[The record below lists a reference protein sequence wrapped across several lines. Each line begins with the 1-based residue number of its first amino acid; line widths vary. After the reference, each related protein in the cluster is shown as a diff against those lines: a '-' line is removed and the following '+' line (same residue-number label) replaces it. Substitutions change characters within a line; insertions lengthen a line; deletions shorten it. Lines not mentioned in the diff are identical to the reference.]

1 MDLVLS
7 FPFLLAAIALVS
19 VAGPSLTIIIVVI
32 ALFSWAAVGRI
43 VRGLAMS
50 IKEKEYTEAARA
62 GGAGSLRIMFVEVL
76 PNLSAPL
83 IVYTTLLIPSAISFE
98 AVMSFLGLGV
108 TPPTPSWGD
117 MLAESIGYY
126 QVAWWFIIFPG
137 VFLLATTLAFNLL
150 GDSLR
155 DALDPR
161 GERLIN
167 ALRKGRRQ
175 RRRAR
180 PPAAAVPADADSVGL
195 ATTEAAGP
203 R

>member
-1 MDLVLS
+1 
-7 FPFLLAAIALVS
+7 
-19 VAGPSLTIIIVVI
+19 
-32 ALFSWAAVGRI
+32 
-43 VRGLAMS
+43 
-50 IKEKEYTEAARA
+50 
-62 GGAGSLRIMFVEVL
+62 
-76 PNLSAPL
+76 
-83 IVYTTLLIPSAISFE
+83 
-98 AVMSFLGLGV
+98 
-108 TPPTPSWGD
+108 

-126 QVAWWFIIFPG
+126 QTAWWFIIFPG

-175 RRRAR
+175 RGR
-180 PPAAAVPADADSVGL
+180 PKSLIDAAPADAGSVSL
-195 ATTEAAGP
+195 AGTEAAGP

>member
-1 MDLVLS
+1 
-7 FPFLLAAIALVS
+7 
-19 VAGPSLTIIIVVI
+19 
-32 ALFSWAAVGRI
+32 
-43 VRGLAMS
+43 
-50 IKEKEYTEAARA
+50 
-62 GGAGSLRIMFVEVL
+62 
-76 PNLSAPL
+76 
-83 IVYTTLLIPSAISFE
+83 
-98 AVMSFLGLGV
+98 
-108 TPPTPSWGD
+108 

-175 RRRAR
+175 RRRVR
-180 PPAAAVPADADSVGL
+180 PPVGAVPDDADSVGL